1 VLFVSNQE
9 NDEAAEF
16 DPEKLRLVN
25 ELRFAK
31 ARLAALELEILN
43 GRDHAIGQTAELAT
57 VRHELATVR
66 HELATVRHALATVR
80 HALRQETAAV
90 RQELA
95 AVRSSTTWKIGR
107 CFMLPIRVLR
117 RIGRR

>member
-1 VLFVSNQE
+1 MLFVSNQE

-66 HELATVRHALATVR
+66 HGL
-80 HALRQETAAV
+80 AAV

>member
-1 VLFVSNQE
+1 MLFVSNQE
-9 NDEAAEF
+9 NNEAAEF

-66 HELATVRHALATVR
+66 H
-80 HALRQETAAV
+80 ALRQETAAV

>member
-66 HELATVRHALATVR
+66 HGL
-80 HALRQETAAV
+80 AAV

>member
-1 VLFVSNQE
+1 MLFVSNQE

-25 ELRFAK
+25 DLRFAK

-66 HELATVRHALATVR
+66 HELATVRHAL
-80 HALRQETAAV
+80 RQETAAV

>member
-1 VLFVSNQE
+1 MLFVSNQE

-66 HELATVRHALATVR
+66 H
-80 HALRQETAAV
+80 ALRQETAAV

>member
-1 VLFVSNQE
+1 MLFVSNQE

-66 HELATVRHALATVR
+66 HGL
-80 HALRQETAAV
+80 AAV
-90 RQELA
+90 RQELV

>member
-1 VLFVSNQE
+1 MSNQE
-9 NDEAAEF
+9 NNEAAEF

-66 HELATVRHALATVR
+66 H
-80 HALRQETAAV
+80 ALRQETAAV

>member
-16 DPEKLRLVN
+16 DPEKLRLIN

-57 VRHELATVR
+57 VRHE
-66 HELATVRHALATVR
+66 LATVR

>member
-1 VLFVSNQE
+1 MSNQE

-25 ELRFAK
+25 ELRFAE

-57 VRHELATVR
+57 VRHELATI
-66 HELATVRHALATVR
+66 R

>member
-1 VLFVSNQE
+1 MSNQE

-66 HELATVRHALATVR
+66 H
-80 HALRQETAAV
+80 ALRQETAAV

>member
-1 VLFVSNQE
+1 MLFVSNQE

-57 VRHELATVR
+57 VRHELATFR
-66 HELATVRHALATVR
+66 HELATVR

>member
-1 VLFVSNQE
+1 MLFVSNQE

-16 DPEKLRLVN
+16 DPEKLRLIS

-43 GRDHAIGQTAELAT
+43 GRDHAIGQTSELAT
-57 VRHELATVR
+57 VRHE
-66 HELATVRHALATVR
+66 LATVR

>member
-66 HELATVRHALATVR
+66 HELATVRHAL
-80 HALRQETAAV
+80 RQETAAV

>member
-1 VLFVSNQE
+1 MLFVSNQE

-16 DPEKLRLVN
+16 DPEKLRMVN

-66 HELATVRHALATVR
+66 HGL
-80 HALRQETAAV
+80 AAV

>member
-66 HELATVRHALATVR
+66 H
-80 HALRQETAAV
+80 ALRQETAAV

-107 CFMLPIRVLR
+107 CFMLPVRVLR

>member
-66 HELATVRHALATVR
+66 HELATVRRGL
-80 HALRQETAAV
+80 AAV

>member
-1 VLFVSNQE
+1 MSNQE

-31 ARLAALELEILN
+31 ARLAALEIEILN

-57 VRHELATVR
+57 VRHELATFR
-66 HELATVRHALATVR
+66 HGL
-80 HALRQETAAV
+80 AAV

>member
-66 HELATVRHALATVR
+66 HGL
-80 HALRQETAAV
+80 AAV
-90 RQELA
+90 RQELV

>member
-1 VLFVSNQE
+1 MLFVSNQE

-16 DPEKLRLVN
+16 DPEKLRLIN

-57 VRHELATVR
+57 VRHE
-66 HELATVRHALATVR
+66 LATVR

>member
-1 VLFVSNQE
+1 MLFVSNQE

-66 HELATVRHALATVR
+66 RGL
-80 HALRQETAAV
+80 AAV

>member
-31 ARLAALELEILN
+31 ARLAALEIEILN

-66 HELATVRHALATVR
+66 HGL
-80 HALRQETAAV
+80 AAV

>member
-1 VLFVSNQE
+1 MLFVSNQE
-9 NDEAAEF
+9 KIEAAEF

-66 HELATVRHALATVR
+66 H
-80 HALRQETAAV
+80 ALRQETAAV

>member
-1 VLFVSNQE
+1 MLFVSNQE

-16 DPEKLRLVN
+16 DPEKLRLIN

-66 HELATVRHALATVR
+66 HGL
-80 HALRQETAAV
+80 AAV

>member
-1 VLFVSNQE
+1 MSNQE

-25 ELRFAK
+25 EFRFAK

-57 VRHELATVR
+57 VRHE
-66 HELATVRHALATVR
+66 LATVR

>member
-31 ARLAALELEILN
+31 ARLAALEIEILN

-66 HELATVRHALATVR
+66 HELATVRHGL
-80 HALRQETAAV
+80 AAV

>member
-1 VLFVSNQE
+1 MLFVSNQE

-31 ARLAALELEILN
+31 ARLAALEIEILN

-66 HELATVRHALATVR
+66 RGL
-80 HALRQETAAV
+80 AAV

>member
-1 VLFVSNQE
+1 MLFVSNQE
-9 NDEAAEF
+9 NDEAAEL

-66 HELATVRHALATVR
+66 H
-80 HALRQETAAV
+80 ALRQETAAV

>member
-1 VLFVSNQE
+1 MLFVSNQE

-25 ELRFAK
+25 EFRFAK

-66 HELATVRHALATVR
+66 HELATVRHAL
-80 HALRQETAAV
+80 RQETAAV

>member
-1 VLFVSNQE
+1 MLFVSNQE

-16 DPEKLRLVN
+16 DPEKLRLIN

-66 HELATVRHALATVR
+66 HELATVRHAL
-80 HALRQETAAV
+80 RQETAAV

>member
-1 VLFVSNQE
+1 M
-9 NDEAAEF
+9 
-16 DPEKLRLVN
+16 VN

-66 HELATVRHALATVR
+66 HGL
-80 HALRQETAAV
+80 AAV
-90 RQELA
+90 RRELL

>member
-9 NDEAAEF
+9 NDGAAEF

-66 HELATVRHALATVR
+66 H
-80 HALRQETAAV
+80 ALRQETAAV

>member
-16 DPEKLRLVN
+16 DPEKLRLIS

-66 HELATVRHALATVR
+66 HELATVRHAL
-80 HALRQETAAV
+80 RQETAAV

>member
-1 VLFVSNQE
+1 MLFVSNQE

-57 VRHELATVR
+57 VRHALATVR
-66 HELATVRHALATVR
+66 HELATVR

>member
-1 VLFVSNQE
+1 MLFVSNQE

-66 HELATVRHALATVR
+66 H
-80 HALRQETAAV
+80 ALRQETAAV

-117 RIGRR
+117 RIGQR

>member
-16 DPEKLRLVN
+16 DPEKLRLIN

-66 HELATVRHALATVR
+66 HGL
-80 HALRQETAAV
+80 AAV

>member
-1 VLFVSNQE
+1 MLFVSNQE

-16 DPEKLRLVN
+16 DPEKLRMVN

-66 HELATVRHALATVR
+66 HGL
-80 HALRQETAAV
+80 AAV
-90 RQELA
+90 RRELL

>member
-66 HELATVRHALATVR
+66 H
-80 HALRQETAAV
+80 ALRQETAAV

>member
-1 VLFVSNQE
+1 MLFVSNQE

-16 DPEKLRLVN
+16 DPEKLRLIN

-66 HELATVRHALATVR
+66 HGL
-80 HALRQETAAV
+80 AAV
-90 RQELA
+90 RQELV

>member
-1 VLFVSNQE
+1 MLFVSNQE

-66 HELATVRHALATVR
+66 HGL
-80 HALRQETAAV
+80 AAV
-90 RQELA
+90 RRELL

>member
-1 VLFVSNQE
+1 MLFVSNQE

-16 DPEKLRLVN
+16 DPEKLRLIN
-25 ELRFAK
+25 ELRLAK

-57 VRHELATVR
+57 VRHE
-66 HELATVRHALATVR
+66 LATVR